1 MVTVI
6 YIIKFTVKLL
16 MLIIMSPFI
25 LIWFLVRYLS
35 YKAALTQSLIEAGVP
50 ADSAKELARET
61 GLCKIFK

>member
-50 ADSAKELARET
+50 ADSAK
-61 GLCKIFK
+61 